1 MFKISV
7 PSKYVPGNK
16 DFMVFT
22 DAGNPGTDSTP
33 PRIAFLCHSK
43 NKPPALQVEGRFL
56 DIRNSCA
63 RINVGLQTTNIKTQE
78 VQDGQ

>member
-1 MFKISV
+1 MACGWNMI
-7 PSKYVPGNK
+7 PA
-16 DFMVFT
+16 
-22 DAGNPGTDSTP
+22 AG
-33 PRIAFLCHSK
+33 FLLCHSK

>member
-1 MFKISV
+1 MRDGL
-7 PSKYVPGNK
+7 P
-16 DFMVFT
+16 
-22 DAGNPGTDSTP
+22 
-33 PRIAFLCHSK
+33 FLCHSK
-43 NKPPALQVEGRFL
+43 NKPPALQVEGRSL